1 MFSYSYNPRNATSFR
16 QAPSPK
22 KPQDPPARDVGSE
35 AGRVRSSF
43 APQPTP
49 DPSEDGGIDS
59 YDALPGEDLV
69 TLDYLI
75 GVALTTDHSYSFVQ
89 YRPTERHKT
98 KTLLIRVSFADLT
111 ELSLESLWMLK
122 GEARLHAAQRRLAI
136 AIDSRSLESCV
147 LNPDSQRLLGPE
159 PKNPDE
165 LLMDLAR
172 EGLVG
177 YGACARHES
186 GWRGDGEDGDGG
198 EEKLAGGT
206 DSEDEEEDGG
216 GTTSGRA
223 EDGDERCDGKKRTRQ
238 SGRLSGEREVCGGS
252 ARKRGRLGLEE
263 RRLDAHCAYGALE
276 AAEPGGSRLTDTK
289 ERPPRPSSC
298 AQIRFIRRMQ
308 TRKCAAKNNTG
319 ERRRRL
325 RSACK
330 SFGGRPGATPRCSTR
345 FRREKTADSSSGD
358 IDLDRRASGRC
369 LSPPLPLLSAPTDAP
384 LVSPDAEKRRLRA

>member
-16 QAPSPK
+16 QAPSPR
-22 KPQDPPARDVGSE
+22 KPQDPSAHDVGSE

-43 APQPTP
+43 APRPTP

-75 GVALTTDHSYSFVQ
+75 GVALTTDHGYSFVQ

-98 KTLLIRVSFADLT
+98 CAGSRLDPLQMINVFVRELRDRGVPTETYLHTPVPLRGRKTLLIRVSFADLT

-122 GEARLHAAQRRLAI
+122 GEARLHAARRRLVI

-159 PKNPDE
+159 PKNHDE

-177 YGACARHES
+177 YGACARRES

-198 EEKLAGGT
+198 EEKLAEGT
-206 DSEDEEEDGG
+206 DSEDEEEEEG
-216 GTTSGRA
+216 GTTGGRA

-252 ARKRGRLGLEE
+252 ARKRDTFYSE
-263 RRLDAHCAYGALE
+263 DA
-276 AAEPGGSRLTDTK
+276 
-289 ERPPRPSSC
+289 
-298 AQIRFIRRMQ
+298 
-308 TRKCAAKNNTG
+308 N
-319 ERRRRL
+319 
-325 RSACK
+325 
-330 SFGGRPGATPRCSTR
+330 
-345 FRREKTADSSSGD
+345 
-358 IDLDRRASGRC
+358 
-369 LSPPLPLLSAPTDAP
+369 
-384 LVSPDAEKRRLRA
+384 